1 MAELVDMSAEERARA
16 ERETMETVR
25 KSADDMEAAMMRQ
38 AAVAFV
44 RGMKAGQAIAREAMA
59 SGETA

>member
-1 MAELVDMSAEERARA
+1 MELVDMSAEERERA

-44 RGMKAGQAIAREAMA
+44 RGMKAGQAIAREKMA
-59 SGETA
+59 ASASA